1 MIEYKGKQVL
11 ISDILHDAADIFL
24 RYNKSDTAPRYV
36 MKVEGEYPHVKHVL
50 TKVKGKAEA
59 ERFSCCAVEA
69 AIAYNFGL
77 ERWCNEVDNLSK
89 KVKQGL
95 RAMGCPTGSCTAF
108 SKYGDT
114 NYTVEEKHQVQ
125 GMRYMWL
132 KFAAM
137 MAEEQ
142 GV

>member
-24 RYNKSDTAPRYV
+24 RYNIHDTAPRYQL
-36 MKVEGEYPHVKHVL
+36 MYTGGHL
-50 TKVKGKAEA
+50 IGKYSLQKSVAEA
-59 ERFSCCAVEA
+59 ERFSCCAVDA

-77 ERWCNEVDNLSK
+77 ERWCDDTEKLSK

-95 RAMGCPTGSCTAF
+95 RNMGCPTGSSTAF
-108 SKYGDT
+108 SKYGDDWRFD
-114 NYTVEEKHQVQ
+114 NFNVQ

-132 KFAAM
+132 KWAAM

>member
-1 MIEYKGKQVL
+1 MIEYNGKQVL
-11 ISDILHDAADIFL
+11 ISDILHDAADKFL
-24 RYNKSDTAPRYV
+24 RYNKNDLAPRYRL
-36 MKVEGEYPHVKHVL
+36 MYKNGPL
-50 TKVKGKAEA
+50 TGAYCLEEDMGEA

-69 AIAYNFGL
+69 SIAWNFGL
-77 ERWCNEVDNLSK
+77 ERWGDNTEKLSK

-95 RAMGCPTGSCTAF
+95 RNMGCPTGSSTAF

-114 NYTVEEKHQVQ
+114 HYAEGEKHQVQ

-132 KFAAM
+132 KWAAM
-137 MAEEQ
+137 VAEEQ

>member
-11 ISDILHDAADIFL
+11 ISDILHDAADKFL
-24 RYNKSDTAPRYV
+24 RYNKNDQAPRYRL
-36 MKVEGEYPHVKHVL
+36 MYNNNGIIGSYSLRPDEG
-50 TKVKGKAEA
+50 EA

-69 AIAYNFGL
+69 SIAWNFGL
-77 ERWCNEVDNLSK
+77 ERWEDDTEKLSK

-95 RAMGCPTGSCTAF
+95 RAMGCPTGSSTAF

-114 NYTVEEKHQVQ
+114 HYAEGEKHEVQ

-132 KFAAM
+132 KWAAM

>member
-1 MIEYKGKQVL
+1 MIEYNGKQVL
-11 ISDILHDAADIFL
+11 ISDILHDAADVFL
-24 RYNKSDTAPRYV
+24 RYNRDDTAPRYRLMYNNNGV
-36 MKVEGEYPHVKHVL
+36 IGSYSL
-50 TKVKGKAEA
+50 QQDKAEA
-59 ERFSCCAVEA
+59 ERFSCCAVDA

-77 ERWCNEVDNLSK
+77 ERWCDDVDKLSK

-95 RAMGCPTGSCTAF
+95 RAMGCPTGSSTAF
-108 SKYGDT
+108 SKYGDDWQFE
-114 NYTVEEKHQVQ
+114 NHKVQ

-132 KFAAM
+132 KWAAM

>member
-24 RYNKSDTAPRYV
+24 RYNIRDTAPRYQLV
-36 MKVEGEYPHVKHVL
+36 YTGGHL
-50 TKVKGKAEA
+50 IGKYSLQKSVAEA
-59 ERFSCCAVEA
+59 ERFSCCAVDA
-69 AIAYNFGL
+69 AIAHEFGL
-77 ERWCNEVDNLSK
+77 ERWCDDVQKLSK
-89 KVKQGL
+89 KVKEGL
-95 RAMGCPTGSCTAF
+95 RKMGCPTGSSTAF
-108 SKYGDT
+108 SKYGET
-114 NYTVEEKHQVQ
+114 PYYTEEKHEIQ

-132 KFAAM
+132 KWAAM

>member
-24 RYNKSDTAPRYV
+24 RYSKNDTAPGYV
-36 MKVEGEYPHVKHVL
+36 SKYQGEWPHGKHIVIESQR
-50 TKVKGKAEA
+50 EA

-69 AIAYNFGL
+69 AIAWNFGL
-77 ERWCNEVDNLSK
+77 ERWCDDTEKLSK

-95 RAMGCPTGSCTAF
+95 RKMGCPTGSSTAF
-108 SKYGDT
+108 SKYGET
-114 NYTVEEKHQVQ
+114 PYYAEEKHEIQ

-132 KFAAM
+132 KWAAM

>member
-1 MIEYKGKQVL
+1 MIEHNGKQVL

-24 RYNKSDTAPRYV
+24 RYNKNDTAPGYV
-36 MKVEGEYPHVKHVL
+36 SKYQGEWPHGKHL
-50 TKVKGKAEA
+50 LIKSQREA

-77 ERWCNEVDNLSK
+77 ERWCDDTEKLSK

-95 RAMGCPTGSCTAF
+95 RNMGCPTGSSTAF
-108 SKYGDT
+108 SKYGDDWRFD
-114 NYTVEEKHQVQ
+114 NFNVQ

-132 KFAAM
+132 KWAAM

>member
-1 MIEYKGKQVL
+1 MIEYNGKQVL

-24 RYNKSDTAPRYV
+24 RNTRDDVVPTYV
-36 MKVEGEYPHVKHVL
+36 MKVKGEYPHIKYVL
-50 TKVKGKAEA
+50 EKSVREA

-77 ERWCNEVDNLSK
+77 ERWSDEVDKISK
-89 KVKQGL
+89 DVKKGL
-95 RAMGCPTGSCTAF
+95 RNMGCPTGSSTAF
-108 SKYGDT
+108 SKYGDDWRADNT
-114 NYTVEEKHQVQ
+114 KVQ

-132 KFAAM
+132 KWAAM

>member
-1 MIEYKGKQVL
+1 MIEYKGKRVL
-11 ISDILHDAADIFL
+11 ISDILHDAADVFL
-24 RYNKSDTAPRYV
+24 RYNRDDTAPRYRL
-36 MKVEGEYPHVKHVL
+36 MYNNNGIIGSYSL
-50 TKVKGKAEA
+50 QQSTGEA

-77 ERWCNEVDNLSK
+77 ERWCDDTEKLSK

-95 RAMGCPTGSCTAF
+95 RAMGCPTGSSTAF

-114 NYTVEEKHQVQ
+114 HYTDQEKHEVQ
-125 GMRYMWL
+125 GMRYFWL
-132 KFAAM
+132 KWAAM

>member
-1 MIEYKGKQVL
+1 MPTPPIPAYCPPSPVVTSP
-11 ISDILHDAADIFL
+11 IPNID
-24 RYNKSDTAPRYV
+24 
-36 MKVEGEYPHVKHVL
+36 
-50 TKVKGKAEA
+50 
-59 ERFSCCAVEA
+59 VEA

-77 ERWCNEVDNLSK
+77 ERWCDDTEKLSK

-95 RAMGCPTGSCTAF
+95 RNMGCPTGSSTAF
-108 SKYGDT
+108 SKYGET
-114 NYTVEEKHQVQ
+114 PYFTEEKHHVQ

-132 KFAAM
+132 KWAAM

>member
-24 RYNKSDTAPRYV
+24 RKTRNDVAPCYV
-36 MKVEGEYPHVKHVL
+36 MKAKGEYPHVRYVL
-50 TKVKGKAEA
+50 EESIREA

-69 AIAYNFGL
+69 AIAHKFGL
-77 ERWCNEVDNLSK
+77 ERWSNDAEKLSK

-95 RAMGCPTGSCTAF
+95 RNMGCPTGSSTAF
-108 SKYGDT
+108 SKYGDDWRFD
-114 NYTVEEKHQVQ
+114 NENVQ

-132 KFAAM
+132 KWAAL
-137 MAEEQ
+137 MAQEQ

>member
-11 ISDILHDAADIFL
+11 ISDILHDAADKFL
-24 RYNKSDTAPRYV
+24 QYNRNDQAPYRFMYNDGLSV
-36 MKVEGEYPHVKHVL
+36 QQE
-50 TKVKGKAEA
+50 TCDA

-69 AIAYNFGL
+69 AIAYNFGIG
-77 ERWCNEVDNLSK
+77 RWVDDTKKLSK

-95 RAMGCPTGSCTAF
+95 RAMGCPTGSSTAF
-108 SKYGDT
+108 SKYGD
-114 NYTVEEKHQVQ
+114 NNNWQFENHEVQ

-132 KFAAM
+132 KWAAM

>member
-1 MIEYKGKQVL
+1 MLEYKGKQVL
-11 ISDILHDAADIFL
+11 ISDILHDAADKFL
-24 RYNKSDTAPRYV
+24 RYNKNDLAPRHRLMYKNGPL
-36 MKVEGEYPHVKHVL
+36 MGEYYLQEGE
-50 TKVKGKAEA
+50 GEA

-69 AIAYNFGL
+69 SVAWNFGL
-77 ERWCNEVDNLSK
+77 ERWHDDTEKLSK

-95 RAMGCPTGSCTAF
+95 RAMGCPTGSSTAF
-108 SKYGDT
+108 SKYGDRDF
-114 NYTVEEKHQVQ
+114 TVEEKHQVQ

-137 MAEEQ
+137 IAEEQ

>member
-11 ISDILHDAADIFL
+11 ISDILHDAADKFL
-24 RYNKSDTAPRYV
+24 RYNKNDLAPRHRLMYTSGPLIG
-36 MKVEGEYPHVKHVL
+36 KYSLEEGQ
-50 TKVKGKAEA
+50 GEA

-69 AIAYNFGL
+69 SVAWNFGL
-77 ERWCNEVDNLSK
+77 ERWCDDTEKLSK

-95 RAMGCPTGSCTAF
+95 RNMGCPTGSSTAF

-114 NYTVEEKHQVQ
+114 HYAEGEKHEVQ
-125 GMRYMWL
+125 GMRYFWL
-132 KFAAM
+132 KWAAL
-137 MAEEQ
+137 MAQEQ

>member
-1 MIEYKGKQVL
+1 MIEYNGKQVL

-24 RYNKSDTAPRYV
+24 RKTRDDVAPHYAMKAKGEFPHTKFVLEKSVR
-36 MKVEGEYPHVKHVL
+36 
-50 TKVKGKAEA
+50 EA
-59 ERFSCCAVEA
+59 ERFSCCAVDA

-77 ERWCNEVDNLSK
+77 ERWCDDTEKLSK

-95 RAMGCPTGSCTAF
+95 RNMGCPTGSSTAF
-108 SKYGDT
+108 SKYGDDWRFNSET
-114 NYTVEEKHQVQ
+114 VQ

-132 KFAAM
+132 KWAAM

>member
-1 MIEYKGKQVL
+1 MIEHNGKQVL

-24 RYNKSDTAPRYV
+24 RYNIHDTAPRYQLV
-36 MKVEGEYPHVKHVL
+36 YTSGYPI
-50 TKVKGKAEA
+50 GKYSLRKSVAAA

-77 ERWCNEVDNLSK
+77 ERWCDDTKKLSK

-95 RAMGCPTGSCTAF
+95 RNMGCPTGSSTAF

-114 NYTVEEKHQVQ
+114 HYAEGEKHQAQ

-132 KFAAM
+132 KWAAM

>member
-1 MIEYKGKQVL
+1 MLEYKGKQVL
-11 ISDILHDAADIFL
+11 ISDILHDAADKFL
-24 RYNKSDTAPRYV
+24 RYNKNDLAHRHRMVFNPL
-36 MKVEGEYPHVKHVL
+36 MGEYHL
-50 TKVKGKAEA
+50 QEGQGEA

-69 AIAYNFGL
+69 SVAWNFGL
-77 ERWCNEVDNLSK
+77 ERWHDDTEKLSK

-95 RAMGCPTGSCTAF
+95 RAMGCPTGSSTAF
-108 SKYGDT
+108 SKYGDSH
-114 NYTVEEKHQVQ
+114 YTEGEKHQVQ

-132 KFAAM
+132 KWAAK

>member
-24 RYNKSDTAPRYV
+24 RYNIHDTAPRYRLMYNNNGV
-36 MKVEGEYPHVKHVL
+36 IGSYSL
-50 TKVKGKAEA
+50 QQDKAEA
-59 ERFSCCAVEA
+59 ERFSCCAVDA
-69 AIAYNFGL
+69 AIAYAFGL
-77 ERWCNEVDNLSK
+77 ERWCDDTEKLSK

-95 RAMGCPTGSCTAF
+95 RAMGCPTGSSTAF
-108 SKYGDT
+108 SKYGDDWRFE
-114 NYTVEEKHQVQ
+114 NHKVQ

-132 KFAAM
+132 KWAAL